1 MCCVWI
7 LTGTCYICNYE
18 KMGCHDIL
26 AAVRILLAAER
37 LLSRH
42 FGNRRRIVVPQRPSL
57 PFFTADKRSLLS
69 VNCTLLFR
77 WHELLN
83 GSGYLRRKLLNLRQ
97 VLLYP
102 TMAAIIVSVT
112 WIMSIKCVQ
121 KGRVPFCSW
130 ERGIWE
136 E

>member
-1 MCCVWI
+1 
-7 LTGTCYICNYE
+7 
-18 KMGCHDIL
+18 MGCHDIL

-37 LLSRH
+37 LFSGH
-42 FGNRRRIVVPQRPSL
+42 FENRRRTVVPLRSSL
-57 PFFTADKRSLLS
+57 SFFMADKRSLLS

-83 GSGYLRRKLLNLRQ
+83 GSGYLRRKLLNLRR

-112 WIMSIKCVQ
+112 RIMSIKRVQ
-121 KGRVPFCSW
+121 KRRVPFCN
-130 ERGIWE
+130 
-136 E
+136 